1 MTQQGLHKNFEI
13 KYKILDDTPPNID
26 FFNVLLLEQKDTY
39 YQVDTGRLKLRK
51 EYVHSAKPVYYM
63 NRYFR
68 SDNDNARD
76 SVFTKYEIQDYE
88 SFKET
93 FMKNSVLKKEVVV
106 EKQRRLILDENVR
119 IHFDTVV
126 MPNEKGELNRIYNDK
141 KAYVE
146 FYVEIEVLI
155 KTEKDE
161 DRKNETLQYIKDKYL
176 KGLNIKPVSE
186 SYREIYMNKL
196 KNKT

>member
-1 MTQQGLHKNFEI
+1 MQQGLHKNFEI
-13 KYKILDDTPPNID
+13 KYKILDNIPPNLD
-26 FFNVLLLEQKDTY
+26 CFNVILLEQKDTY
-39 YQVDTGRLKLRK
+39 YQVDSGRLKLRK
-51 EYVHSAKPVYYM
+51 EYSLLDAKPVYYM

-68 SDNDNARD
+68 SDSNNARE
-76 SVFTKYEIQDYE
+76 SVFTKYDIRDYI

-93 FMKNSVLKKEVVV
+93 FINNSVLKKEVVV
-106 EKQRRLILDENVR
+106 EKQRILILDKNVR

-126 MPNEKGELNRIYNDK
+126 MPNDKGELNSKDT

-146 FYVEIEVLI
+146 FFVEIEILI
-155 KTEKDE
+155 KTEEDE
-161 DRKNETLQYIKDKYL
+161 DRKNETLQYITDKYL

-196 KNKT
+196 KPNKT